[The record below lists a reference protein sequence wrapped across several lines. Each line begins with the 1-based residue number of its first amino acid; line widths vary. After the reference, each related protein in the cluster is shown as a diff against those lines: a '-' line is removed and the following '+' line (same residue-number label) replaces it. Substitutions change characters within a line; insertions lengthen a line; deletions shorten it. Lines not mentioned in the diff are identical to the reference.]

1 TGWRRRFRPI
11 GAVAAR
17 QRLRGRLRR
26 THLRWRPHHGR
37 TRMSAGGNTAEPASV
52 TDVHAHL
59 LLPQLLE
66 AVRQRA
72 PEQMESADA
81 LELIRKGAESMQAS
95 GAMIGQR
102 FPKLTQLDVRLADMD
117 DQGVDVQWVS
127 PSPSHYYPWADED
140 LAVWSAREAN
150 LLIADHVG
158 AAPDRLLGLGL
169 VPLQHP
175 SRIVECAE
183 DAILGRGLI
192 GIEIPSFAGDVE
204 LSDERLEP
212 FWTRMEEL

>member
-1 TGWRRRFRPI
+1 SVARGRLCPHRTAAGQCDIRRPRRNRCRPLGRIPRSPTAAGTGCRRRFRPI

-17 QRLRGRLRR
+17 RRLRGRLRR
-26 THLRWRPHHGR
+26 THLRCRPHHGR
-37 TRMSAGGNTAEPASV
+37 TRMSAAANTAEPASV

-81 LELIRKGAESMQAS
+81 LELIRNGAESMQAS

-140 LAVWSAREAN
+140 LAV
-150 LLIADHVG
+150 
-158 AAPDRLLGLGL
+158 
-169 VPLQHP
+169 
-175 SRIVECAE
+175 
-183 DAILGRGLI
+183 
-192 GIEIPSFAGDVE
+192 
-204 LSDERLEP
+204 
-212 FWTRMEEL
+212 